1 MRIVQVNSV
10 LNTGSTGR
18 IVEGIGLQIMAAGH
32 QSYAAWGRRFQ
43 PSKSTQIQIGG
54 KTDIAFHGAKSL
66 LLDKHGLGS
75 GKATRRFVRQLS
87 EIKPDLVHLHNVHGY
102 YINYVVLF
110 DYLKANQI
118 PVVWTLHDNWS
129 FTGHCSNF
137 DRINCEKWKTECG
150 SCPMIRFYPR
160 AMIDNST
167 SNFRTKKHAFLGL
180 RNVTIVTPCQ
190 WLANL
195 VRQSFLS
202 EYKVQVIHNGI
213 DLDEFRPALNATD
226 AAKETIMLGVASVWP
241 QIKGLV
247 DFCKLRHEL
256 PSDVRIVLIG
266 LSEKQI
272 RALPPGVEGIRR
284 TESIRELA
292 QWYSRATAL
301 VSPTYSDTF
310 PTTHLEAL
318 ACGTPVITYQT
329 GGGPEALS
337 PETGRVVE
345 RGNFK
350 QIAAAFM
357 DYARSPSD
365 ARRQHCRARAEHLFS
380 STDRFA
386 DYVGLYEQMVNGRP
400 FN

>member
-1 MRIVQVNSV
+1 MLNS
-10 LNTGSTGR
+10 GSTGR

-32 QSYAAWGRRFQ
+32 QSFAAWGRRFQ
-43 PSKSTQIQIGG
+43 PSKSTAIRIGG
-54 KTDIAFHGAKSL
+54 KADIAMHGAKSV

-75 GKATRRFVRQLS
+75 EKSTRRFVQQLA
-87 EIKPDLVHLHNVHGY
+87 EIKPDLVHLHNIHGY

-118 PVVWTLHDNWS
+118 PLVWTLHDNWS

-137 DRINCEKWKTECG
+137 DRFNCEKWKTECG
-150 SCPMIRFYPR
+150 SCPMIRYYPR
-160 AMIDNST
+160 ALIDNST
-167 SNFRTKKHAFLGL
+167 SNFRTKKSAFLGL
-180 RNVTIVTPCQ
+180 RNVTIVTPCH

-202 EYKVQVIHNGI
+202 QYRVQVIHNGV
-213 DLDEFRPALNATD
+213 DLDQFKPVPK
-226 AAKETIMLGVASVWP
+226 AAGSDETIMLGVASVWP
-241 QIKGLV
+241 EIKGLA
-247 DFCKLRHEL
+247 DFCKLRNEL
-256 PSDVRIVLIG
+256 PADVRIVLIG

-272 RALPPGVEGIRR
+272 RSLPPGIEGIRR

-310 PTTHLEAL
+310 PTTNLEAL

-329 GGGPEALS
+329 GGGPESLS
-337 PETGRVVE
+337 PETGKVVE

-357 DYARSPSD
+357 DYVRNPSD
-365 ARRQHCRARAEHLFS
+365 ERRRRCRERAMQRFS

-386 DYVGLYEQMVNGRP
+386 DYVGLYQRMLEQ
-400 FN
+400 